1 LTIPTHTETAT
12 HDQPTPERKA
22 NAPC

>member
-12 HDQPTPERKA
+12 HAQPTPERKA